1 MLQILHF
8 KLRSTWAAFLAQKW
22 NLQSTMRVLKSIPN
36 QPAVGKHCDAII
48 LSSSDIQDLDQGFK
62 NIAHVNPSEPYDPI
76 VTSLEDS
83 HGDSRLTRDEEVP
96 ATVVNKWSIM
106 SSC

>member
-1 MLQILHF
+1 MGCF
-8 KLRSTWAAFLAQKW
+8 PSPEMESP
-22 NLQSTMRVLKSIPN
+22 QSTMRVLKSIPN